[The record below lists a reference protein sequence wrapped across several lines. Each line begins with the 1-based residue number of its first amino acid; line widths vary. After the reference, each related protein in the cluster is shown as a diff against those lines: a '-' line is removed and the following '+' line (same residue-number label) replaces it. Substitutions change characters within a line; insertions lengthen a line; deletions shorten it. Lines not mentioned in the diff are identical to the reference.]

1 MSNGNNFHFTF
12 NFHAPVGQQI
22 SHVEKLETHF
32 DKDMSMQVID
42 TGAVMNAH
50 DDEEEPLRNYIFQ
63 ERIFNTNERLV
74 RLRNTIAS
82 AIDMGEESALYGT
95 PQEKRIHPHARNEW
109 YYIVKAIEESEISK
123 PFAITHFV
131 EQMMEWYPHL
141 FLCDAGEERE
151 AFKRRL
157 SKAISDEKGAWKH
170 GRMKEVI
177 SLADM
182 WAKRNQLGLDTAKME
197 RIYAIAYK
205 GLYQNLKAL
214 KQSITQ
220 EKSR

>member
-1 MSNGNNFHFTF
+1 MSDGNNFHFTF

-22 SHVEKLETHF
+22 AHVDKLEAHF

-50 DDEEEPLRNYIFQ
+50 EEEEPLRNYIFQ

-95 PQEKRIHPHARNEW
+95 PQEKRIHPHAWNEW
-109 YYIVKAIEESEISK
+109 YYIEKAIEESGVAREF
-123 PFAITHFV
+123 PITHFFK
-131 EQMMEWYPHL
+131 QMMEWFPSL
-141 FLCDAGEERE
+141 FPSASEGET
-151 AFKRRL
+151 FIRRW
-157 SKAISDEKGAWKH
+157 SKSISKEKSLWKH
-170 GRMKEVI
+170 GKMKEVI
-177 SLADM
+177 PLGEM
-182 WAKRNQLGLDTAKME
+182 WAKRNLLTLDPTKME
-197 RIYAIAYK
+197 RIYAISYK
-205 GLYQNLKAL
+205 GLYQSLKNLK
-214 KQSITQ
+214 QDITQ